1 MPKRTINIRSEMSPD
16 DKAIAVTN
24 NWTQWSKARDKKMKD
39 WAELRNYVFATDTTT
54 TSNSSLPWKNKTTRP
69 KICQIRDNL
78 HANYMAA
85 LFPNDKWFDWVP
97 ANENS
102 ADYDK
107 AQAIKAYIATKLSN
121 SQFEQEVSRLVLD
134 YIDYGNCFADVQYVA
149 ERANTPDGLVDVY
162 VGPRLERISPLDM
175 CFDPTADSFRNS
187 PKIVRKLYSLGDLAK
202 LVRSYP
208 EMVSY
213 SEAFQKVID
222 LRNTCRTWETTDT
235 IKDEGFVADGFGN
248 IREYLD
254 SGLVEVLEFEGDW
267 FDVNN
272 QVLYENWKIVVVD
285 RMHVAYNGTI
295 NSWHG
300 RSYKEHVGWRGRP
313 DNLWAM
319 GPLDNLVGMQYRI
332 DHLENLKA
340 DVFDLIAFPVVKVK
354 GEVEDFDWEPGAR
367 IFLGEE
373 GDVTMLVPE
382 TTALNADMQIRMLE
396 DEMEEMA
403 GAPKQAMGIRTPGEK
418 TAYEV
423 QTLENAA
430 GRIFQSKI
438 NYFEK
443 HFLEPLLNS
452 MLEVAAR
459 NLDGTD
465 VARAI
470 DDDYGVQI
478 FLTITKDDLAPAG
491 RLNPKGARHF
501 AMKAQLVQNLT
512 QLAGSAIYQDPA
524 VQAHLSGMKIAQ
536 LMEEN
541 LGLTGYGLFS
551 KDVRLLE
558 QADSQR
564 TQMAIQDNLQVE
576 SMTPTDPM
584 TIEAETQAMME
595 QQQQGQ

>member
-1 MPKRTINIRSEMSPD
+1 MAKRTINIRSDMSPD
-16 DKAIAVTN
+16 WKAITVASYWTN
-24 NWTQWSKARDKKMKD
+24 WSKARDKKMKE
-39 WAELRNYVFATDTTT
+39 WAELRNYIFATDTST

-85 LFPNDKWFDWVP
+85 LFPHDKWFTWVP
-97 ANENS
+97 ATENS
-102 ADYDK
+102 ADFDK
-107 AQAIKAYIATKLSN
+107 AQAIIAYMQTKLSN

-134 YIDYGNCFADVQYVA
+134 YIDYGNCFADVQYVTDRA
-149 ERANTPDGLVDVY
+149 ETMDGIVDVY
-162 VGPRLERISPLDM
+162 VGPQIKRISPLDIA
-175 CFDPTADSFRNS
+175 FDPTASNFRSS
-187 PKIVRKLYSLGDLAK
+187 PKIIRELYSLGDLAK
-202 LVRSYP
+202 LVRTYP
-208 EMVSY
+208 ETTSY
-213 SEAFQKVID
+213 ADAFQKVID
-222 LRNTCRTWETTDT
+222 LRNTCRTWEKADI

-267 FDVNN
+267 FDVHN
-272 QVLYENWKIVVVD
+272 QVLYENWKIVIVD
-285 RMHVAYNGTI
+285 RLHVAYNGPI
-295 NSWHG
+295 NNWHG
-300 RSYKEHVGWRGRP
+300 RSHKEHAGWRLRP

-340 DVFDLIAFPVVKVK
+340 DVFDLIAFPVVKIK
-354 GEVEDFDWEPGAR
+354 GEVEDFAWEPGAR
-367 IFLGEE
+367 IYLGEE
-373 GDVTMLVPE
+373 GDVGMLAPE
-382 TTALNADMQIRMLE
+382 TTALNADMQIRLLE

-430 GRIFQSKI
+430 GRIFQSKVS
-438 NYFEK
+438 YFEK

-452 MLEVAAR
+452 MLESAAR

-470 DDDYGVQI
+470 DDDYGIQM

-491 RLNPKGARHF
+491 RINPRGARHF

-512 QLAGSAIYQDPA
+512 QLANSNIYQDPA
-524 VQAHLSGMKIAQ
+524 VQAHLSGLKIAK

-541 LGLTGYGLFS
+541 LGLTGYGIFG
-551 KDVRLLE
+551 KDIRLQE
-558 QADSQR
+558 TADSQR
-564 TQMAIQDNLQVE
+564 TQMAIQDSLQAE
-576 SMTPTDPM
+576 SVTPTDQASLD
-584 TIEAETQAMME
+584 AEMQAM
-595 QQQQGQ
+595 QQGQ